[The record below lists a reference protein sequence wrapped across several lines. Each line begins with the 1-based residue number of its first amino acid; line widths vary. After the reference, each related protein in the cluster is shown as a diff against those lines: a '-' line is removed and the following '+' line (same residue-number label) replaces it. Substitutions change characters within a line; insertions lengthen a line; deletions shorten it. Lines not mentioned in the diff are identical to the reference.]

1 MNPQDRSSARLTV
14 LAHEP
19 GRGWITFA
27 IVDSLKTADRAIDA
41 ALMDGFDEA
50 VIA

>member
-1 MNPQDRSSARLTV
+1 MDKQNPSRRLTV

-19 GRGWITFA
+19 DAGWITFA
-27 IVDSLKTADRAIDA
+27 VVTSPETADRARLDA
-41 ALMDGFDEA
+41 LVDGFDEA

>member
-1 MNPQDRSSARLTV
+1 MDTQHPSRRLTV

-19 GRGWITFA
+19 GAGWITFA
-27 IVDSLKTADRAIDA
+27 VVDRPEVAEHALLDA
-41 ALMDGFDEA
+41 LTDGFDEA